1 VKTRE
6 ILESSEGDGIDN
18 MVAQLGKERSLD
30 PGQGIG
36 EAKRSKRK
44 KIEAFQQRPNNDT
57 VDCAQIIII
66 ETLRNLNLSA
76 KPFTHV
82 HLLSLRTLTQ
92 IQIPVRPD

>member
-1 VKTRE
+1 
-6 ILESSEGDGIDN
+6 
-18 MVAQLGKERSLD
+18 MFAQLGKERGLD

-44 KIEAFQQRPNNDT
+44 KIKAFQQRPNNDT
-57 VDCAQIIII
+57 VDLARIIII

-82 HLLSLRTLTQ
+82 HCSAYARSLRFRFRYVSINRCGLSF
-92 IQIPVRPD
+92 